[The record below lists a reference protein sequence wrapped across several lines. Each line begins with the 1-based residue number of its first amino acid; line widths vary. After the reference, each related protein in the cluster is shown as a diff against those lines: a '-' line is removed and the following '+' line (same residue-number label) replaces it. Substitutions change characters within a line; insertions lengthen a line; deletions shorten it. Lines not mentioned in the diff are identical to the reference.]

1 MAKADKRA
9 RKRANQAQAAAARAA
24 AAKRKSRN
32 RTIRFSAIG
41 LVVIIGVVAIIAATG
56 GSSSKKKTPKVA
68 TKNTATTVAPTTTSP
83 TPTTIAAL
91 KTGCVA
97 TVPKKAGNGKQYKT
111 APAMTID
118 PTKTYTATF
127 STTCGSFSATLDAK
141 DSPKGVNNFVFLARQ
156 GFFNGLTWHRV
167 VQNFVIQGGDPTGTG
182 NGGPG
187 YTVVTETPK
196 SGYKTGDLAWAKT
209 SSDPAGTA
217 GSQFFVTT
225 GDPSGL
231 NQKTGAT
238 YDYGYFGHVTTGLAN
253 AQKLMSYFPTGGD
266 GAPTRPLYMFSVT
279 ISES

>member
-24 AAKRKSRN
+24 AAKRKARN
-32 RTIRFSAIG
+32 RQILFGGIG
-41 LVVIIGVVAIIAATG
+41 IVLVVGIVAVVSVTG
-56 GSSSKKKTPKVA
+56 GSSKKNTPKVA
-68 TKNTATTVAPTTTSP
+68 TKNTASTIAPTTTTP
-83 TPTTIAAL
+83 TPTTLAAL
-91 KTGCVA
+91 KAGCVA
-97 TVPKKAGNGKQYKT
+97 TKPAKAGNGKQYKT

-127 STTCGSFSATLDAK
+127 DTTCGSFTASLDAK
-141 DSPKGVNNFVFLARQ
+141 DSPKGVNNFVFLARA
-156 GFFNGLTWHRV
+156 GFYNGLTWHRV

-182 NGGPG
+182 SGGPG
-187 YTVVTETPK
+187 YSVVTETPK
-196 SGYKTGDLAWAKT
+196 AGYKTGDLAWAKT

-225 GDPSGL
+225 GSPAGL

-253 AQKLMSYFPTGGD
+253 AQKLMSYFPSGGD
-266 GAPTRPLYMFSVT
+266 GAPTRPLYIFSVT
-279 ISES
+279 INQS